1 MNLSDKQSIIIK
13 TIGESLHKK
22 DIVMLKKGL
31 VAYSA
36 FARESAEA
44 ARKSANYQV
53 ASDWMS
59 TAARFDAIVL
69 LINQEGLSDK
79 VRNAIATKGKSLDA
93 PKVSPPAVKSV
104 APQPNYAPTQ
114 STQPSPSVGYAPPM
128 VTVIPDPNWSARMF
142 EKFLPA
148 VATIETE
155 TGAGTG
161 FFISNNGYML
171 TNHHV
176 VHNGNTPNKN
186 IYITTGD
193 KKIKSSAYVV
203 DSDKKSDVALLCL
216 NNSKGKTPFIP
227 MVSNFSTL
235 RPGDGVMIIGNALDF
250 GLAPVTGTIK
260 FPKSQDVDEDLLYS
274 ALTNCG
280 DSGSPLINANGV
292 FVGVNKASLFRSGE
306 TEVQGIAVATN
317 GDKVKSL
324 LEQWKRKHAIKF

>member
-1 MNLSDKQSIIIK
+1 
-13 TIGESLHKK
+13 
-22 DIVMLKKGL
+22 
-31 VAYSA
+31 
-36 FARESAEA
+36 
-44 ARKSANYQV
+44 
-53 ASDWMS
+53 
-59 TAARFDAIVL
+59 
-69 LINQEGLSDK
+69 
-79 VRNAIATKGKSLDA
+79 
-93 PKVSPPAVKSV
+93 
-104 APQPNYAPTQ
+104 
-114 STQPSPSVGYAPPM
+114 
-128 VTVIPDPNWSARMF
+128 MF

-176 VHNGNTPNKN
+176 VYHGSTPDRK

-193 KKIKSSAYVV
+193 KKIRCTAHVV
-203 DSDKKSDVALLCL
+203 DSDQKSDVALLCL
-216 NNSKGKTPFIP
+216 DNYKERTPFIP
-227 MVSNFSTL
+227 MIAKFDTV

-260 FPKSQDVDEDLLYS
+260 FPKSQDVDGDLLYS

-292 FVGVNKASLFRSGE
+292 VVGVNKASLFRSGD

-324 LEQWKRKHAIKF
+324 LEHWKKRHGIKF